1 MTSPQGPAQQHRR
14 TVRLNGF
21 VPDHAI
27 LLSVAAPQEDTSMTL
42 TRRTALRAALL
53 AGGVATLTRP
63 VRAQGGSAAA
73 SSPST

>member
-1 MTSPQGPAQQHRR
+1 
-14 TVRLNGF
+14 
-21 VPDHAI
+21 
-27 LLSVAAPQEDTSMTL
+27 MTL